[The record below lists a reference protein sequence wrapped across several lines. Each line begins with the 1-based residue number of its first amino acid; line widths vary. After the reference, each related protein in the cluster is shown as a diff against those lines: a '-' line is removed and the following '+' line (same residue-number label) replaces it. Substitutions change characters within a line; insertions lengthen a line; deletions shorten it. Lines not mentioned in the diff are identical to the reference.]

1 MKKGKFTSLRLVGMM
16 AVTTLA
22 GCGSGGKQAASKV
35 VQCEQHRGKVLNI
48 YCMIQNFRTV

>member
-1 MKKGKFTSLRLVGMM
+1 MKKGKFTSLMLAGMM

-35 VQCEQHRGKVLNI
+35 VQVRQHRGSIEYLLLEYRI
-48 YCMIQNFRTV
+48 SGQI

>member
-1 MKKGKFTSLRLVGMM
+1 MKKGKFTSLMLAGMM

-35 VQCEQHRGKVLNI
+35 AG
-48 YCMIQNFRTV
+48 IQNFRTDLNILKSPESFRQM

>member
-1 MKKGKFTSLRLVGMM
+1 MKKGKFTSLMLAGMM

-35 VQCEQHRGKVLNI
+35 DTSEAAQGKVLNI
-48 YCMIQNFRTV
+48 Y

>member
-1 MKKGKFTSLRLVGMM
+1 MKKGKFTSLMLAGMM

-35 VQCEQHRGKVLNI
+35 DTSEAAQGKSKS
-48 YCMIQNFRTV
+48 